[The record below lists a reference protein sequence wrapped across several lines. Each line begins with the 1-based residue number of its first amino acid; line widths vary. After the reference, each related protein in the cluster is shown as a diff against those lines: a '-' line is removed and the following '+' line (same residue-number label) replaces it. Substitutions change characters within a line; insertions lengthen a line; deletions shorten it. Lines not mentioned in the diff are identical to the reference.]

1 MRKHNHSN
9 LMNRLHTARKK
20 KSKLKDKSEENAKN
34 AKEKSIENLK
44 KGLRRCEDQNEKVQH
59 ISNMCFRPG
68 KQREWNDTTG
78 YHGKRKILKAS
89 RQKRHYLQ
97 RNYK

>member
-9 LMNRLHTARKK
+9 LMNRLHTARKKK

-44 KGLRRCEDQNEKVQH
+44 KGLRRCED
-59 ISNMCFRPG
+59 
-68 KQREWNDTTG
+68 
-78 YHGKRKILKAS
+78 
-89 RQKRHYLQ
+89 
-97 RNYK
+97 